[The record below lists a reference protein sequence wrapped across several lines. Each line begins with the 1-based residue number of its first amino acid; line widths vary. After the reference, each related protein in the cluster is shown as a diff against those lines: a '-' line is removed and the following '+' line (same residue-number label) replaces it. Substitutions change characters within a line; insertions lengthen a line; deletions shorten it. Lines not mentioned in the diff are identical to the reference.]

1 MPLKTW
7 NDRSPSCAWG
17 LCICWATPSIL
28 DQVFDN
34 SALVSP
40 SCLCGLNTARGQSPS
55 SFLSVH
61 TVLGKHIDLSMCITF
76 WILHKYT
83 GQFKMSQFSL
93 KVCEK
98 FMVKTFHT
106 GIAPFHVFTNPTIQD
121 FSGTHQ

>member
-7 NDRSPSCAWG
+7 NNKIPSCAWG

-40 SCLCGLNTARGQSPS
+40 SCMCSLNIARGQSPS
-55 SFLSVH
+55 SFLSMR
-61 TVLGKHIDLSMCITF
+61 TVPGKHIDLSMCISF

-83 GQFKMSQFSL
+83 GQFKVSQFSL
-93 KVCEK
+93 
-98 FMVKTFHT
+98 FVKNSWRKAFPT
-106 GIAPFHVFTNPTIQD
+106 GIAPFHVFMNPTMQD
-121 FSGTHQ
+121 LSGKH